1 MSVHGGEDA
10 EDAYLLYIGLFSQ
23 KSHII
28 SSSFAERELWPVH
41 VNSPLQ
47 GGEEAQ
53 DACNLSCRCL
63 SAKEPW
69 IIGLFCG
76 KTCKDKASCL
86 SSTPSSRKLTCT
98 GRRCLCAKEP
108 WSIGLFCG
116 QTCKDKAFCLSST
129 PSSREFKKCTGRRCL
144 SAKELLIIWLFW
156 GNRPINR
163 RHSVHLRH
171 PVVARYFPEIF
182 ESFYTCTRDVGERG
196 GDFIIIFFGAY
207 YRYNV

>member
-69 IIGLFCG
+69 SIGLFCG
-76 KTCKDKASCL
+76 K
-86 SSTPSSRKLTCT
+86 
-98 GRRCLCAKEP
+98 
-108 WSIGLFCG
+108 
-116 QTCKDKAFCLSST
+116 TCKDKAFCLSST

-182 ESFYTCTRDVGERG
+182 ESFYTCTRARV
-196 GDFIIIFFGAY
+196 ASL
-207 YRYNV
+207 